1 MQYAKEGES
10 MIAKKSN
17 DTEKIL
23 ISVKEACQLT
33 GVSEKTMRD
42 LSYELNIQAR
52 IGKRVL
58 IHKGKLEKWIE
69 EQVS

>member
-1 MQYAKEGES
+1 MQYAKEEKS

-23 ISVKEACQLT
+23 ISVT

-42 LSYELNIQAR
+42 LSYELNIQVH

-58 IHKGKLEKWIE
+58 IHKRKLEKWIE

>member
-23 ISVKEACQLT
+23 ISVKEAYQMT

-42 LSYELNIQAR
+42 LSYELNIQIR

-58 IHKGKLEKWIE
+58 IHKRKLEKWIE

>member
-23 ISVKEACQLT
+23 ISVKEACQMT
-33 GVSEKTMRD
+33 GVSEKTMR
-42 LSYELNIQAR
+42 E
-52 IGKRVL
+52 IGRAHV
-58 IHKGKLEKWIE
+58 
-69 EQVS
+69 

>member
-23 ISVKEACQLT
+23 ISVKEAYQMT

-42 LSYELNIQAR
+42 LSYELNIQVR

-58 IHKGKLEKWIE
+58 IHKRKLEKWIE

>member
-1 MQYAKEGES
+1 

-23 ISVKEACQLT
+23 ISVKEAYQMT

-42 LSYELNIQAR
+42 LSYELNIQVR

-58 IHKGKLEKWIE
+58 IHKRKLEKWIE

>member
-1 MQYAKEGES
+1 M
-10 MIAKKSN
+10 
-17 DTEKIL
+17 
-23 ISVKEACQLT
+23 T

-42 LSYELNIQAR
+42 LSYELNIQVR

-58 IHKGKLEKWIE
+58 IHKRKLEKWIE